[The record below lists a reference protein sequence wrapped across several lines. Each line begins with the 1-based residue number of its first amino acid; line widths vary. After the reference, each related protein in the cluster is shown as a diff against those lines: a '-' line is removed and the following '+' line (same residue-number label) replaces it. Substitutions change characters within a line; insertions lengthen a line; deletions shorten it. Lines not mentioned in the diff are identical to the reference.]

1 MNSKQSWF
9 LSKELELS
17 ITKKYLKHNMFLR
30 QLKKLLH
37 KPFQLR
43 KKALQFDMSQFNSI
57 CFIYLEKLFISQLEK
72 KGQKNLRSRREE

>member
-43 KKALQFDMSQFNSI
+43 KKALQE
-57 CFIYLEKLFISQLEK
+57 LK
-72 KGQKNLRSRREE
+72 KQERRVVYVDSPREGQINP